1 MELDDAYDNLGH
13 IPGAMDFPPRWEKAA
28 QGFRDALVKAGRAR
42 LDMSYGPTARQ
53 SYDLFFP
60 EGQPEGLCV
69 FVHGGYWRRFHGSVF
84 SHLATG
90 MLARDWAVAMASYDL
105 CPDVRIREI
114 TRQIASMVTH
124 VAKEVAGPIALIGHS
139 AGGHLVARLLEP
151 GLLPAPIAVRL
162 YSMTPIS
169 PVSDLRPLLQTSMN
183 SDFRLTPE
191 EAQAESPVLMKN
203 RVQVPVHVW
212 VGASERPAFLDQA
225 RWLSEAWDCPL
236 RISPSTHHLDVID
249 VLLDPNHAM
258 VDDILG

>member
-114 TRQIASMVTH
+114 TRQIASMVPH
-124 VAKEVAGPIALIGHS
+124 VAKEVAGPIW
-139 AGGHLVARLLEP
+139 GGA
-151 GLLPAPIAVRL
+151 
-162 YSMTPIS
+162 
-169 PVSDLRPLLQTSMN
+169 D
-183 SDFRLTPE
+183 
-191 EAQAESPVLMKN
+191 
-203 RVQVPVHVW
+203 
-212 VGASERPAFLDQA
+212 ERPAFLDQA
-225 RWLSEAWDCPL
+225 RWLSEAWDCPR
-236 RISPSTHHLDVID
+236 RIAPSKHHLDVID
-249 VLLDPNHAM
+249 ALTDPRHAI
-258 VDDILG
+258 VADILG